1 MFCGIRL
8 NVQHLLT
15 IWHYN
20 FASIDHHLLV
30 HNWYHGM
37 KQKISY
43 DTFLCQISSDCW
55 YCSFLAARYL
65 ILNNCI
71 KDRMS

>member
-20 FASIDHHLLV
+20 FASIDHHLLI

-37 KQKISY
+37 KLKSVMIHFYAKYQVIVGIA
-43 DTFLCQISSDCW
+43 FI
-55 YCSFLAARYL
+55 
-65 ILNNCI
+65 
-71 KDRMS
+71 